1 MELSQAQIHPLKS
14 RAQEGSWDAVPWDK
28 LLMVPRWGVRRPGA
42 AGHPEKAMPHT
53 RTSSSAL
60 LFSTYN
66 SPCQELVPE
75 GSPFLQAEQDTP
87 CKPKTHLHKGPC
99 HIPLATAP
107 AEHPGFIPGCVLT
120 LPRPP
125 HTQAHQA
132 ISDVL
137 ITAKP
142 PHGHSPSQGGKIWD
156 LRQMSPLPLGSTNT
170 CMA

>member
-1 MELSQAQIHPLKS
+1 MLFPGISYSWVLAGVSGGLGLQGTQKRQCLTPEPAALHCFSALTILHVRNWFQKEAPSSKLNRTPPANPRHIFT
-14 RAQEGSWDAVPWDK
+14 RAQDTCPQ
-28 LLMVPRWGVRRPGA
+28 GA
-42 AGHPEKAMPHT
+42 
-53 RTSSSAL
+53 
-60 LFSTYN
+60 
-66 SPCQELVPE
+66 
-75 GSPFLQAEQDTP
+75 
-87 CKPKTHLHKGPC
+87 
-99 HIPLATAP
+99 IPLATAP